1 MVVLGPLISD
11 NSVNIRDLVN
21 DTGVACIGWTGST
34 RFDGE
39 YCFTVANGDIPTES
53 VMGAHWCKNN
63 GYEKVGFFWE
73 LGSSGTDYRDWFLS
87 EARNLGLGSSTSCR
101 SHRTPSAWPRA

>member
-1 MVVLGPLISD
+1 M
-11 NSVNIRDLVN
+11 NE
-21 DTGVACIGWTGST
+21 TGVACIGWTGAM

-53 VMGAHWCKNN
+53 VMGAHWCKGN

-73 LGSSGTDYRDWFLS
+73 HGSSGTDYARLVPARGAQPGARD
-87 EARNLGLGSSTSCR
+87 RR
-101 SHRTPSAWPRA
+101 HRPALAEPA

>member
-73 LGSSGTDYRDWFLS
+73 LGRRAPTTATGSS
-87 EARNLGLGSSTSCR
+87 ARRATSGSRSSTSCR